1 MEVTIE
7 WMDSERIM
15 PIRHSYVLV
24 ETPHCKYPFSVA
36 FYDGISW
43 LDADSKTRIMNVQ
56 FWAYVQTP
64 AKAHGDGRESMNR
77 VRCDPANMK
86 HRLGKTS
93 KGGTVRDGETT

>member
-1 MEVTIE
+1 
-7 WMDSERIM
+7 
-15 PIRHSYVLV
+15 
-24 ETPHCKYPFSVA
+24 
-36 FYDGISW
+36 
-43 LDADSKTRIMNVQ
+43 MNVQ